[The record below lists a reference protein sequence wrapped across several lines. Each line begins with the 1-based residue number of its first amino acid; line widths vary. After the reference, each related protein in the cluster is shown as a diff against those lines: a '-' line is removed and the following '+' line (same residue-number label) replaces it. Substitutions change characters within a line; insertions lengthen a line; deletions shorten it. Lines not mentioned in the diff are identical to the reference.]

1 MTPFDAHAMQRAL
14 TDGHPVLVRGELPM
28 VLPIPPGWAALRVR
42 CEPGGKPFAPLRE
55 AAARALQWIGEE
67 HAIDSIG
74 MMRVGDGARPEALA
88 RAINRLAAKTPSG
101 CALLFDQVNHAD
113 DETLALLRRW
123 LSMPGSLRMPV
134 VLAFSEE
141 PLSGEAQALCATA
154 RELGAVEIVAT
165 AALPRAATA
174 ATVAAAATAAEEANW
189 GPVLQA
195 LGPDELM
202 TLRAAA
208 VLGARFDVGDLA
220 AVREL
225 GMIKALELLQRARD
239 LGAPLDDDGHETLTM
254 PDGLMRAL
262 RGTVLPSLARL
273 WQQRATARR
282 SSPVMAVSPAVPT
295 RAHLPMPVPRMVV
308 AAAAEGGAA
317 PESAVRREA
326 PQSRRRRLEL
336 DGTIGE
342 TTEFDEV
349 AVDDDDD

>member
-1 MTPFDAHAMQRAL
+1 MNQQDAHAMQRAL
-14 TDGHPVLVRGELPM
+14 TEGHPVLVRGELPM

-42 CEPGGKPFAPLRE
+42 CEEGGKALAPLRE

-74 MMRVGDGARPEALA
+74 LMRVGDGAKPEALA

-113 DETLALLRRW
+113 HETLALLRRW

-134 VLAFSEE
+134 VLGFTGD
-141 PLSGEAQALCATA
+141 PLSGEAQALFDTA
-154 RELGAVEIVAT
+154 RELGAVEVVAT
-165 AALPRAATA
+165 LPAARP
-174 ATVAAAATAAEEANW
+174 AAAEAEEVHW
-189 GPVLQA
+189 GAALQA
-195 LGPDELM
+195 LGPEELM

-208 VLGARFDVGDLA
+208 VLGPRFDVGDLA

-225 GMIKALELLQRARD
+225 GMIKTLELLQRARD
-239 LGAPLDDDGHETLTM
+239 LGAPVEDDGHETLSI
-254 PDGLMRAL
+254 PEGLVRAL
-262 RGTVLPSLARL
+262 RATVLPSLARL

-282 SSPVMAVSPAVPT
+282 SSPVMAASPALAVRPQAVAPLTRVELASPAEAAVP
-295 RAHLPMPVPRMVV
+295 
-308 AAAAEGGAA
+308 

-336 DGTIGE
+336 DGTIDE
-342 TTEFDEV
+342 SVDSDEV

>member
-1 MTPFDAHAMQRAL
+1 MTPSHAHAMQRAL

-42 CEPGGKPFAPLRE
+42 CEPGGRPFAPLRE

-74 MMRVGDGARPEALA
+74 MMRVGDGVRPESLA
-88 RAINRLAAKTPSG
+88 RAINRLAAKTPTG
-101 CALLFDQVNHAD
+101 CALLFDTVNHAD
-113 DETLALLRRW
+113 DDTLALLRRW

-134 VLAFSEE
+134 VLAFSDDA
-141 PLSGEAQALCATA
+141 LSGEAQALFATA
-154 RELGAVEIVAT
+154 RELGAVEVVVTVA
-165 AALPRAATA
+165 LSRAAAVTA
-174 ATVAAAATAAEEANW
+174 EEEANW
-189 GPVLQA
+189 GAVLRA

-208 VLGARFDVGDLA
+208 VLGSRFDIGDLA

-239 LGAPLDDDGHETLTM
+239 LGAPLDDDGHDTLAM

-295 RAHLPMPVPRMVV
+295 RAHAAMPVPRMMMME
-308 AAAAEGGAA
+308 AAEGGAA

-326 PQSRRRRLEL
+326 PQSRRRRVEL
-336 DGTIGE
+336 DGTIGVA
-342 TTEFDEV
+342 TEFDEV
-349 AVDDDDD
+349 AVDDDD